1 MERVNTNTHIKSI
14 TVGYIHDPSDSMKAE
29 PVWSACSSSL
39 LETWNIQSTNQAATH
54 FLCSQHQPH
63 DEIDIHMIRNSLIR
77 QGGALESASTDDFIL
92 FLDHCESLTD
102 TFSLS
107 QMMKAYF
114 LASKS
119 STQSFNREPKFIFTN
134 TLHSLS
140 GKLVEAAFT
149 EDEYNP
155 YDISVGTTAT
165 KRPLRQHDVYRSP
178 VPPTTSMLMLVDNW
192 RRAFE
197 IYAHTGSQIYA
208 AGVTG
213 MNHELQSSCSSANER
228 FWVSFS
234 LNCIAGYHLPLPLL
248 KLPQHPSNPTPQ
260 TCRINVQKLKR
271 NLPNSLSAISLLK
284 SRWRPSVSV
293 IVPFYNVPHSIWF
306 LQTLK
311 SLSMQSFSDFEIII
325 VDDGSDEHLPSS
337 ALLRQFG
344 ESIQASKG
352 LWDGQLPAINNSE
365 CKEPPSLLF
374 GDTQSSHFFE
384 DLPPSDISQ
393 PSLRPAQ
400 ISVRIIRHKINSGL
414 AESRN
419 TGVRAAR
426 SHHVFFLDPDDLL
439 SATSLEKFALTA
451 AFSFGPL
458 KRSPNTRVAF
468 LHMPVTHFP
477 DPIAP
482 ICLTSNHPQE
492 EEAPKSHGIDS
503 NKLYIHNANPPS
515 PSDLLTELRYR
526 NPLTSTAVV
535 SKWDY
540 IAVGGTCPR
549 TTLRFFEDYDFW
561 VRMAGAYGRVGIVS
575 GEPGLFWYR
584 RHEKGMSSKIMR
596 DTLAS
601 HVGIFTQIKSWFQK
615 ADIAQIV
622 DDTWLGE
629 GRLNNPVAFGDLG
642 RGEVE
647 RMLRL
652 RNVRRTKTRHEEVED
667 DGVGSLEQFMPCYRT
682 FETFDGSVSPHIQN
696 FWQMRRE
703 LLNTEFGKS
712 ISSYNYHQL
721 LDTSIRNG
729 SLLDPVTPLPPLF
742 PAHVFPFNP
751 TIFPHISNPHNSSN
765 PAVLYILPWMVT
777 GGADLYDIHVLSA
790 VNATLPNS
798 STMLVVARNL
808 PQHPHPWSHK
818 FLPLVEQVFH
828 LQLLSNDST
837 VQNHILDYLAESR
850 NVEIFINSRTVAGYD
865 AIERWGKTTQNTS
878 LNNFSFTPPRM
889 MDILHLH
896 HPPPDNSNWE
906 HRSARVSRFLTN
918 RVVVSRNL
926 KTHLVEVLGLGDAV
940 LGKLVNHSDPHS
952 NSRCNNATGVT
963 NSGRCT
969 PLTGPDESKISIIYP
984 PLDLT
989 NSPASNQV
997 TPVLQKLVDL
1007 DSSNMEVTSK
1017 AQDVLSHLFLTQQA
1031 NTQPAL
1037 HFLGRLT
1044 AQKDPLMWINV
1055 ASKARS
1061 LYTDH
1066 SPTPP
1071 NIHFI
1076 GSGDLLQE
1084 IHRRLQ
1090 LDKHLEPPN
1099 LPNFQTQHPILIKQ
1113 SSSTHFHLEVSHEQ
1127 VLHVLLTTSINAVT
1141 LLTSKYEGV
1150 PIAVLESLALGIPV
1164 VTMWCGGTS
1173 EVFEAAT
1180 GAEIAIP
1187 FGTTINL
1194 GKDLQTVEV
1203 ESLDRSKFTVTRMPL
1218 GSLIHVKCDKLIREG
1233 YKRDVDSDT
1242 HAQHKYTQAQVEAVM
1257 ASEVLRFW
1265 REMEEDKTQSPLEK
1279 RAMRWF
1285 QGKRVR
1291 RKFGVK
1297 SFQSEWTRILK
1308 ESWSK

>member
-1 MERVNTNTHIKSI
+1 MT
-14 TVGYIHDPSDSMKAE
+14 AE
-29 PVWSACSSSL
+29 YTWSACSSNL
-39 LETWNIQSTNQAATH
+39 LETWNVQQANQTATH
-54 FLCSQHQPH
+54 FFCSQQPH
-63 DEIDIHMIRNSLIR
+63 AEKDIHNIRNTLI
-77 QGGALESASTDDFIL
+77 QQSGALESTSTDDFIL
-92 FLDHCESLTD
+92 FLDHCETLTD

-107 QMMKAYF
+107 QMMNAYF

-119 STQSFNREPKFIFTN
+119 STQSFNHEPKFIFTN
-134 TLHSLS
+134 TLHFLS
-140 GKLVEAAFT
+140 DKLVEVAFT

-165 KRPLRQHDVYRSP
+165 GHSRQHDMDRSP
-178 VPPTTSMLMLVDNW
+178 VPPTSSMLTLVNTW
-192 RRAFE
+192 HRAFE
-197 IYAHTGSQIYA
+197 FYAQTGSEIYS
-208 AGVTG
+208 AGITRT
-213 MNHELQSSCSSANER
+213 NHKSNSNCASANEA

-234 LNCIAGYHLPLPLL
+234 LNGITGYHLPLPLL
-248 KLPQHPSNPTPQ
+248 KSQQHPSDPTLQ
-260 TCRINVQKLKR
+260 TCRIDVRKLKR
-271 NLPNSLSAISLLK
+271 NLPNSLSAVSLLK
-284 SRWRPSVSV
+284 CRWRPSVSV

-352 LWDGQLPAINNSE
+352 LWDGQLPAMNNSE

-374 GDTQSSHFFE
+374 GSTQPPHFFE

-400 ISVRIIRHKINSGL
+400 IPVRIIRHKINSGL

-419 TGVRAAR
+419 TGVRTAR

-439 SATSLEKFALTA
+439 TATSLEKFALTA

-458 KRSPNTRVAF
+458 KRSPNTRVSF

-482 ICLTSNHPQE
+482 ICSTSNHPQE
-492 EEAPKSHGIDS
+492 GEAPKSHGIDS
-503 NKLYIHNANPPS
+503 NKLYIHNANPP
-515 PSDLLTELRYR
+515 PPLDLLTVLRHR

-561 VRMAGAYGRVGIVS
+561 LRMAGAYGRVGVVS

-596 DTLAS
+596 DTLTS
-601 HVGIFTQIKSWFQK
+601 RVGFIARIKSWLFQK
-615 ADIAQIV
+615 EDVAQIV

-682 FETFDGSVSPHIQN
+682 FETSDESLNPHIHQ
-696 FWQMRRE
+696 FWRMRRDF
-703 LLNTEFGKS
+703 LNTEFGDF
-712 ISSYNYHQL
+712 ISSYKYHQL
-721 LDTSIRNG
+721 FDISIRNG
-729 SLLDPVTPLPPLF
+729 SLLDPITPLLPLF

-751 TIFPHISNPHNSSN
+751 STFHHISNPLIPSN
-765 PAVLYILPWMVT
+765 KSILYILPWMVT

-790 VNATLPNS
+790 LKATFPSS
-798 STMLVVARNL
+798 STTLVVARNL
-808 PQHPHPWSHK
+808 PHHPHPWSHK
-818 FLPLVEQVFH
+818 FMPLVEQVFH

-837 VQNHILDYLAESR
+837 VQNLILDYLAESR
-850 NVEIFINSRTVAGYD
+850 NVDIFINSRTVAGYD
-865 AIERWGKTTQNTS
+865 AIERWGTTTQNTS
-878 LNNFSFTPPRM
+878 PNNFSFTPPRM

-896 HPPPDNSNWE
+896 HPLPDNSNWE
-906 HRSARVSRFLTN
+906 HRSARVSKFLTN

-926 KTHLVEVLGLGDAV
+926 KTHLVEVLGLGDAI
-940 LGKLVNHSDPHS
+940 LGKPAHPSDPQ
-952 NSRCNNATGVT
+952 NTRCNTTGVI
-963 NSGRCT
+963 NSSRCT
-969 PLTGPDESKISIIYP
+969 PLTGPDETKISIIYP

-989 NSPASNQV
+989 TSTISNQV
-997 TPVLQKLVDL
+997 TDALQKLVNL
-1007 DSSNMEVTSK
+1007 ETSNMETSSK
-1017 AQDVLSHLFLTQQA
+1017 VQDTLSNLFLRHQTTTQS
-1031 NTQPAL
+1031 AL
-1037 HFLGRLT
+1037 YFLGRLT

-1061 LYTDH
+1061 LYTDL
-1066 SPTPP
+1066 SRTPP

-1076 GSGDLLQE
+1076 GSGDLLQD

-1099 LPNFQTQHPILIKQ
+1099 LPNLQTQQHPILIKQ
-1113 SSSTHFHLEVSHEQ
+1113 LSSTTHFHLEVSHEQ
-1127 VLHVLLTTSINAVT
+1127 VLHLLLTSSSNAVT
-1141 LLTSKYEGV
+1141 LLTSQFEGV

-1180 GAEIAIP
+1180 GAETAIP

-1194 GKDLQTVEV
+1194 GKEMQTVEV
-1203 ESLDRSKFTVTRMPL
+1203 ESLDCSKFMVTRMPL
-1218 GSLIHVKCDKLIREG
+1218 GSLIHVKCDELIREG
-1233 YKRDVDSDT
+1233 YKRDADNDAHV
-1242 HAQHKYTQAQVEAVM
+1242 QHKYTQAQVEAVM

-1265 REMEEDKTQSPLEK
+1265 REMEEDKAQSALEK
-1279 RAMRWF
+1279 RAMRWV

-1297 SFQSEWTRILK
+1297 SFESEWARILSQNG
-1308 ESWSK
+1308 ELE